1 MRYPHL
7 ESLDE
12 DWNYRKFYYGAEP
25 AARRVDDDPRVD
37 VDSDLLRFASV
48 LVDVTGLGG
57 DPDERADA
65 ILHLVA
71 AEASREMRVASV
83 LQPLDVIATLW
94 NCDTDHNFSRRLADR
109 AVALFR
115 GAALVGALRAIAWH
129 LSQSSTRHLRA
140 DLVRQARHVLTESGM
155 QAGHSVLL
163 ADDAHAHLRL
173 SERVRD
179 GYEETRDA
187 LARTGTLLLG
197 AAHAY
202 AIQEP
207 WDPFVQS
214 RMTNERVEHEAALG
228 RIMGDE
234 PPIRIAFDRAVQIL
248 QESGRQG
255 QAAFEAC
262 LSDLGHERD
271 LEAFFRSRESQGTS
285 RRPELLDPAVTQFIQ
300 LEAELGR
307 LV

>member
-7 ESLDE
+7 ESLE
-12 DWNYRKFYYGAEP
+12 GDWNYRQFYYGAEP

-71 AEASREMRVASV
+71 AEASREMRVGSV
-83 LQPLDVIATLW
+83 LQPLGVIATLW

-109 AVALFR
+109 AVALFQ

-129 LSQSSTRHLRA
+129 LSKSSTSHLRA
-140 DLVRQARHVLTESGM
+140 DMVRQARDVLAESGM

-173 SERVRD
+173 SEQVRD
-179 GYEETRDA
+179 GYEETRFA
-187 LARTGTLLLG
+187 LAWTGTLLLG
-197 AAHAY
+197 AAHAH

-207 WDPFVQS
+207 WDPFVQL
-214 RMTNERVEHEAALG
+214 RMSKERIEHKVALG
-228 RIMGDE
+228 RVMDAK
-234 PPIRIAFDRAVQIL
+234 PPIRVAFDRAVRVL
-248 QESGRQG
+248 EESGRQG
-255 QAAFEAC
+255 QMAFEAC
-262 LSDLGHERD
+262 LSDLGQD
-271 LEAFFRSRESQGTS
+271 CDMEAFFRSRESHGTS
-285 RRPELLDPAVTQFIQ
+285 RRPELLDPTVTQFIQ
-300 LEAELGR
+300 LEAELWR

>member
-7 ESLDE
+7 EALE
-12 DWNYRKFYYGAEP
+12 GDWNYRQFYYGAEP
-25 AARRVDDDPRVD
+25 AARSLDDDPRVD

-71 AEASREMRVASV
+71 AEASREMRVGSV
-83 LQPLDVIATLW
+83 LQPLGVIAKLW
-94 NCDTDHNFSRRLADR
+94 NCDADHNFSRRLADR
-109 AVALFR
+109 AVALFQ

-129 LSQSSTRHLRA
+129 LSQSSTSHLRA
-140 DLVRQARHVLTESGM
+140 DLVRQARHVLAKSGM

-173 SERVRD
+173 SEQVRD

-187 LARTGTLLLG
+187 LARIGTLLLG

-214 RMTNERVEHEAALG
+214 RMSKERIEHEAALG
-228 RIMGDE
+228 RVMDDE
-234 PPIRIAFDRAVQIL
+234 PPIRVALDRAVQIL
-248 QESGRQG
+248 EESGRQG
-255 QAAFEAC
+255 QTAFEAF

-271 LEAFFRSRESQGTS
+271 MEALFRSRESHGTS
-285 RRPELLDPAVTQFIQ
+285 RRPELLDPTVSQFIQ
-300 LEAELGR
+300 LEVELGR